1 MRIERVNGVKSWP
14 VFGHVIV
21 VEGLEEAVVYLN

>member
-1 MRIERVNGVKSWP
+1 MRIEQVNGVKSWS

-21 VEGLEEAVVYLN
+21 VEGLQKAVVYLN